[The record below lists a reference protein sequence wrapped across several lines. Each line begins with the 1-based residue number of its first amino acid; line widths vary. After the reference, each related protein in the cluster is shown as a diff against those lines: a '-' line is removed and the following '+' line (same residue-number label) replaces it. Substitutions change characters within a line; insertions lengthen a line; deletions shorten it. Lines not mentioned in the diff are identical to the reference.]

1 MTGLISAP
9 DRELLLRLLRTP
21 TVNPLERSGEP
32 SDIARAQRLFAEA
45 ARESGLRVVQHHAA
59 APSSVLDAPGV
70 PSTVREAAADEDF
83 LAGQPNLV
91 LRLGPRLSR
100 ESTVMFNVHLDT
112 VAGLEPVRF
121 DGERFTGRGAIDAKG
136 PAVALLAGI
145 REAVRAEPAIGRD
158 LGIIVQAVAGEE
170 GGAMGTFGTRPLVDA
185 GFLGRLNVFCEPTG
199 MRYLTRSTAAATA
212 LLRVDGAGAIDDRPD
227 AGHNASVL
235 LGFLAQHL
243 AKELDPQERPGRLC
257 VAGLHTGELHNR
269 VYGSG
274 GLLLNL
280 SYESSDEGAAAE
292 RDLENSLHRGL
303 SEFTRIFG
311 GTREFAR
318 TAADAASITELRWLK
333 RGLPALRGSHSWTDE
348 LLERAGIPAWPAEE
362 PAFTCDAIWM
372 AERPDTGTVVLG
384 PGSLENNNAHAEGE
398 YAELAQLQEFAAT
411 VASLLSSAAAET
423 ASDRPLRTEAPAQR
437 TERHPATDAG
447 KGTAR

>member
-1 MTGLISAP
+1 MTGLISAQ

-32 SDIARAQRLFAEA
+32 SDIARAQRFYAES
-45 ARESGLRVVQHHAA
+45 ARESGLRVVHHAA
-59 APSSVLDAPGV
+59 APSSALDAPGV
-70 PSTVREAAADEDF
+70 PRTVREAAADENF

-91 LRLGPRLSR
+91 LRLGPQLPR

-112 VAGLEPVRF
+112 VAGLEPVCF
-121 DGERFTGRGAIDAKG
+121 DGERFTGRGSIDAKG

-145 REAVRAEPAIGRD
+145 REAARTEPAIGRD
-158 LGIIVQAVAGEE
+158 LGVLVQAVAGEE
-170 GGAMGTFGTRPLVDA
+170 GGAMGSFGTRTLVDA

-199 MRYLTRSTAAATA
+199 MRYLTRSTASATA
-212 LLRVDGAGAIDDRPD
+212 MLSVDGAGAIDDRPD
-227 AGHNASVL
+227 AGHNATVL

-292 RDLENSLHRGL
+292 RDLEDSLHRGL
-303 SEFTRIFG
+303 SEFTRTFG

-318 TAADAASITELRWLK
+318 TAAEAASITELRWLK
-333 RGLPALRGSHSWTDE
+333 RGLPALRGGHSWTDE
-348 LLERAGIPAWPAEE
+348 LLERAGVPGWPAEE
-362 PAFTCDAIWM
+362 SAFTCDAIWM
-372 AERPDTGTVVLG
+372 AERPGTGTVVLG
-384 PGSLENNNAHAEGE
+384 PGSLETNNAHAEGE
-398 YAELAQLQEFAAT
+398 YAELAQLQDFAAA
-411 VASLLSSAAAET
+411 VAALLKSAAGTAAE
-423 ASDRPLRTEAPAQR
+423 RPLRTEAPAQR